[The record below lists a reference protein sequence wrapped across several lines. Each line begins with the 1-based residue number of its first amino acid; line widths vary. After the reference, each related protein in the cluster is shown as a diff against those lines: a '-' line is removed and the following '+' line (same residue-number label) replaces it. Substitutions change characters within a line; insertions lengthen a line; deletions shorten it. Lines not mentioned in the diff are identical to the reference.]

1 MAMAFPGPS
10 RKSSQ
15 RLAAEIWA
23 AIASG
28 LGGRLFETLRDKRS
42 LAYTVVA
49 SSWQKGR
56 AGALVTYIAT
66 APEREEEARS
76 AMLEELS
83 RFAADRVTAD
93 ELNRARNYLAGQ
105 VDVERQSASA
115 LASEIVEAWL
125 TGNGLSDLEGT
136 ADRYRAVTAEQ
147 VLAVAGQFPSGVR
160 AEGSCEVWAEVA
172 SVALFERPAR
182 EPPGAGKCSSGVA
195 PFRCARLPTR
205 CAGRTAAK

>member
-28 LGGRLFETLRDKRS
+28 LGGRLFEALRDKRS

-56 AGALVTYIAT
+56 GGALVTYIAT

-105 VDVERQSASA
+105 VDVERSRLRLWLQRSSRPGS
-115 LASEIVEAWL
+115 LAMACPTWK
-125 TGNGLSDLEGT
+125 
-136 ADRYRAVTAEQ
+136 EQ
-147 VLAVAGQFPSGVR
+147 
-160 AEGSCEVWAEVA
+160 
-172 SVALFERPAR
+172 
-182 EPPGAGKCSSGVA
+182 
-195 PFRCARLPTR
+195 
-205 CAGRTAAK
+205 RTAIGP